1 MVAAV
6 VEAVAMAGA
15 VVVVVI
21 HLGEMNL
28 VVARIKATS
37 KFSSVTNMETMQI
50 DVERVRR
57 KRNHTMIV

>member
-1 MVAAV
+1 
-6 VEAVAMAGA
+6 
-15 VVVVVI
+15 
-21 HLGEMNL
+21 MNL

-57 KRNHTMIV
+57 KRKHTMIV